1 VNPQVLVLRA
11 LGLGDF
17 LSGVP
22 ALRALRRALPE
33 HRLVL
38 AAPEALRPLVE
49 LSHSVDELLA
59 TGELEPVPWVGPPP
73 AVAVDLH
80 GNGPASKRLLEALHP
95 ERLVAFAGP
104 GGDGRHVDGPAWD
117 PDEHERRRWCR
128 LVQHAFDVAGDPD
141 DIGLAV
147 PGREAEVP
155 GAVVMHVGAA
165 SASRRW
171 PEDRFAAVA
180 RAAADRDHRVVL
192 TGSIPEL
199 PLMERVRE
207 AAGLPLTAVARGTD
221 LQDLAALVARAELV
235 LCGDTG
241 VAHLASAYAT
251 PSVVLFGPTPPHRW
265 GPPEDGPHDVLW
277 HGTGVGDPHDD
288 EPDPALLRIT
298 VDEVLA
304 RVAVRLGWPSEEHPL
319 PAAQRSSRPSA

>member
-1 VNPQVLVLRA
+1 V
-11 LGLGDF
+11 
-17 LSGVP
+17 S
-22 ALRALRRALPE
+22 
-33 HRLVL
+33 
-38 AAPEALRPLVE
+38 
-49 LSHSVDELLA
+49 
-59 TGELEPVPWVGPPP
+59 
-73 AVAVDLH
+73 
-80 GNGPASKRLLEALHP
+80 
-95 ERLVAFAGP
+95 
-104 GGDGRHVDGPAWD
+104 
-117 PDEHERRRWCR
+117 
-128 LVQHAFDVAGDPD
+128 
-141 DIGLAV
+141 
-147 PGREAEVP
+147 
-155 GAVVMHVGAA
+155 
-165 SASRRW
+165 
-171 PEDRFAAVA
+171 
-180 RAAADRDHRVVL
+180 
-192 TGSIPEL
+192 
-199 PLMERVRE
+199 
-207 AAGLPLTAVARGTD
+207 AVARGTD